1 MRGGGR
7 GMLRRQRKTKRLGRS
22 GSYSSERRERGD
34 IGLQSYLNLSAVR
47 SASLK
52 GRDCRSGGL
61 ECCRG
66 DLDIS
71 DLWQTEK

>member
-1 MRGGGR
+1 
-7 GMLRRQRKTKRLGRS
+7 MLRRQRKIRRLGRS
-22 GSYSSERRERGD
+22 GSFSIERRERGD
-34 IGLQSYLNLSAVR
+34 LGLQSYKNLSAVR

-66 DLDIS
+66 DLDVS
-71 DLWQTEK
+71 DLRQTEK